1 MFVPFNSSSLREHF
15 VEVNTRYNPSC
26 TLLPPNRLLR
36 ILQNLVNTFKRGW
49 DGGAFLWFL
58 WFLWRLSLRPSSTP
72 VPSRAAMVA
81 ARATPRARP
90 TFLAPHPRRRARV
103 RCDPT
108 ACARRVSLS
117 TMLPWFQESH
127 KTSHNKLGL
136 RPQNIFSAWA
146 LKNKIWSFVTMTQNS
161 LILHS

>member
-1 MFVPFNSSSLREHF
+1 VCSS
-15 VEVNTRYNPSC
+15 
-26 TLLPPNRLLR
+26 
-36 ILQNLVNTFKRGW
+36 
-49 DGGAFLWFL
+49 D
-58 WFLWRLSLRPSSTP
+58 LSYTH
-72 VPSRAAMVA
+72 VPSPAAMVA
-81 ARATPRARP
+81 ARATTRARRSLSLP
-90 TFLAPHPRRRARV
+90 TFLARHPRRRARV